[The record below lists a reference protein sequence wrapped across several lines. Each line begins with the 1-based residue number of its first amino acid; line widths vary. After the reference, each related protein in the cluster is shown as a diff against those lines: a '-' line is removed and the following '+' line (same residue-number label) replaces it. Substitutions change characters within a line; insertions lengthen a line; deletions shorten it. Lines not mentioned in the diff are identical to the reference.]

1 MPLRNLN
8 IAEIRVVSNIV
19 SWPNDWHLIL
29 KDVFLVTEE
38 SFCNLQ
44 PQKED
49 RLWKVYTFIRL
60 GRMVTAF
67 LPVQCHGFLS
77 LIGSLPSSMLHL
89 KKYNKNKPTWMKQ
102 GIFQNSRFTQI
113 DYSCCWWTKNN
124 IIRESHVCQI
134 WGATKSIEVHHLA
147 CFEFQPTHPHLF
159 GMRRPPNSRWRP
171 GVEGTAQTYHPAW
184 CERYQG
190 KGGQKRFEAS
200 FASHSV
206 SWCSTT
212 KLFYLHSTVS
222 FGSKFQYIWSRI
234 KSWLFRKG

>member
-1 MPLRNLN
+1 M
-8 IAEIRVVSNIV
+8 
-19 SWPNDWHLIL
+19 
-29 KDVFLVTEE
+29 FFFVTEE

-49 RLWKVYTFIRL
+49 RLWKVYTFFRL
-60 GRMVTAF
+60 GRMVIAF
-67 LPVQCHGFLS
+67 LPVFVSRISVIDRVPPEFQAS
-77 LIGSLPSSMLHL
+77 LKETQKNQTNMDETRHLPKFEIYTDWLIAVDEH
-89 KKYNKNKPTWMKQ
+89 K
-102 GIFQNSRFTQI
+102 
-113 DYSCCWWTKNN
+113 N
-124 IIRESHVCQI
+124 IIRELSLVKFGVQQNHWSSSFGMFWI
-134 WGATKSIEVHHLA
+134 SGPPI
-147 CFEFQPTHPHLF
+147 PHLF

-190 KGGQKRFEAS
+190 KGGKKRFEAS

-212 KLFYLHSTVS
+212 KLFYRHSTVS